1 MPAVQRG
8 NSCSRSATAAI
19 VFAFSV
25 DVPVFQAT
33 NAAIE
38 RAPVA
43 PHSSSRSISAT
54 ISTTRP
60 SMALR

>member
-1 MPAVQRG
+1 MV
-8 NSCSRSATAAI
+8 AI
-19 VFAFSV
+19 VLALCG
-25 DVPVFQAT
+25 DTPVFQAT

-54 ISTTRP
+54 MSTI
-60 SMALR
+60 